1 MSDYRTQGRGG
12 KGLIS
17 IQTSDRNG
25 AVVSALRVR
34 PSDEIILI
42 TDGGTLVRTRV
53 DEVSVLGR
61 NTQGV
66 RLIRL
71 NGGELLVGLTGV
83 VESEN
88 DLDEDEENEAGIDAN
103 AQIGE
108 SASDAKD
115 SDAAQPGNEA
125 SGDGA
130 NAEPTE

>member
-1 MSDYRTQGRGG
+1 M
-12 KGLIS
+12 IS

-25 AVVSALRVR
+25 DVVSALRVHA
-34 PSDEIILI
+34 SDEIILI

-71 NGGELLVGLTGV
+71 NAGELLVGLTGV

-88 DLDEDEENEAGIDAN
+88 DLDADEENEAGIDAN